1 MSERML
7 TYAEK
12 RRIAAI
18 NKALIYGMDFCD
30 EEEKRLIQSYIVM
43 KTVRIDPRTE
53 HNSTEFRSDLC
64 QDCLQE
70 RSAPQ
75 RPARSQSAA
84 GHRYLS
90 WIHPHS

>member
-1 MSERML
+1 MSEIML

-53 HNSTEFRSDLC
+53 PNSTDDLFEAALKRSIIEMRKEDAESC
-64 QDCLQE
+64 N
-70 RSAPQ
+70 
-75 RPARSQSAA
+75 
-84 GHRYLS
+84 
-90 WIHPHS
+90 

>member
-18 NKALIYGMDFCD
+18 NKAWIYGMDFCD

-53 HNSTEFRSDLC
+53 PNSTDDLFEAALKRSIIEMRKEDAESC
-64 QDCLQE
+64 N
-70 RSAPQ
+70 
-75 RPARSQSAA
+75 
-84 GHRYLS
+84 
-90 WIHPHS
+90 

>member
-43 KTVRIDPRTE
+43 KTVRIDPHTE
-53 HNSTEFRSDLC
+53 PNSTDDLFEAALKRSIIEMRKEDAESC
-64 QDCLQE
+64 N
-70 RSAPQ
+70 
-75 RPARSQSAA
+75 
-84 GHRYLS
+84 
-90 WIHPHS
+90 

>member
-30 EEEKRLIQSYIVM
+30 EEEKRLIRSYIVM
-43 KTVRIDPRTE
+43 KTVRIDP
-53 HNSTEFRSDLC
+53 STESN
-64 QDCLQE
+64 
-70 RSAPQ
+70 SADSLFDVALN
-75 RPARSQSAA
+75 RLKTETGGKNAESRN
-84 GHRYLS
+84 
-90 WIHPHS
+90 

>member
-12 RRIAAI
+12 RRIAVI

-53 HNSTEFRSDLC
+53 PNSTDDLFEAALKRSIIEMRKEDAESC
-64 QDCLQE
+64 N
-70 RSAPQ
+70 
-75 RPARSQSAA
+75 
-84 GHRYLS
+84 
-90 WIHPHS
+90 

>member
-53 HNSTEFRSDLC
+53 PNSTDDLFEAALKRSIIEMRKEDAELC
-64 QDCLQE
+64 N
-70 RSAPQ
+70 
-75 RPARSQSAA
+75 
-84 GHRYLS
+84 
-90 WIHPHS
+90 

>member
-53 HNSTEFRSDLC
+53 PNSTDDLFEAALKRSIIEMRKEDAESC
-64 QDCLQE
+64 N
-70 RSAPQ
+70 
-75 RPARSQSAA
+75 
-84 GHRYLS
+84 
-90 WIHPHS
+90 

>member
-30 EEEKRLIQSYIVM
+30 EEEKRLIRSYIVM
-43 KTVRIDPRTE
+43 KTVRIDP
-53 HNSTEFRSDLC
+53 STESN
-64 QDCLQE
+64 
-70 RSAPQ
+70 SADGLFDVALN
-75 RPARSQSAA
+75 RLKTETGGKNAESRN
-84 GHRYLS
+84 
-90 WIHPHS
+90 

>member
-43 KTVRIDPRTE
+43 KTIRIDPRTE
-53 HNSTEFRSDLC
+53 PNSTDDLFEAALKRSIIEMRKEDAESC
-64 QDCLQE
+64 N
-70 RSAPQ
+70 
-75 RPARSQSAA
+75 
-84 GHRYLS
+84 
-90 WIHPHS
+90 

>member
-30 EEEKRLIQSYIVM
+30 EEEKRLIRSYIVM
-43 KTVRIDPRTE
+43 KTVRIDPSMESNSADSLFDVALNRLKTE
-53 HNSTEFRSDLC
+53 MGGKNAESRN
-64 QDCLQE
+64 
-70 RSAPQ
+70 
-75 RPARSQSAA
+75 
-84 GHRYLS
+84 
-90 WIHPHS
+90 

>member
-30 EEEKRLIQSYIVM
+30 EEEKRLIRSYIVM
-43 KTVRIDPRTE
+43 KTVRIDP
-53 HNSTEFRSDLC
+53 STESN
-64 QDCLQE
+64 
-70 RSAPQ
+70 SADSLFDVALN
-75 RPARSQSAA
+75 RLKTEMGGKNAESRN
-84 GHRYLS
+84 
-90 WIHPHS
+90 